1 MACYILRWYTRLK
14 TVTPPGTNG
23 ARRALTSFMRRTPLT
38 TTPRHQPMTVTDKLQ
53 RVLNAAVRVLT
64 GTRKFDRSLGQILQL
79 LHWLHVPDRV
89 LFKLAVT
96 IHQCLNGHAQ
106 STASQSPVLTRGSIC
121 VPPTPFLPNLTALVG
136 VSKDMRAVKLRFN

>member
-1 MACYILRWYTRLK
+1 M
-14 TVTPPGTNG
+14 
-23 ARRALTSFMRRTPLT
+23 
-38 TTPRHQPMTVTDKLQ
+38 
-53 RVLNAAVRVLT
+53 LNAAVRVLT

-106 STASQSPVLTRGSIC
+106 STASQSPALTGGSIC